1 MAVAKFDI
9 PKGTVLDGEGGFWVY
24 GNATPAK
31 VSVEKHLLPLNFT
44 EGKKVLRD
52 IKAGEILSL
61 NDVEY
66 DPNCQTMQLREQM
79 KKFLA

>member
-1 MAVAKFDI
+1 VLPDGHAADI
-9 PKGTVLDGEGGFWVY
+9 E
-24 GNATPAK
+24 
-31 VSVEKHLLPLNFT
+31 
-44 EGKKVLRD
+44 
-52 IKAGEILSL
+52 AGEILSL